1 MYSCS
6 HFPNPKKNK
15 KITNNQSFTAPIKIV
30 SNEVEC
36 GLTQHFFDPSK
47 SSPPN
52 DFMIKLQMRMSR
64 FSNKNHTFINED
76 SRDSE

>member
-6 HFPNPKKNK
+6 QLIIPKKNK
-15 KITNNQSFTAPIKIV
+15 NITINQSFTAPIKIAN
-30 SNEVEC
+30 NEAEYS
-36 GLTQHFFDPSK
+36 LTQHFFDPSK

-64 FSNKNHTFINED
+64 FSNKNHTFINDD

>member
-6 HFPNPKKNK
+6 HFDVPKKNK
-15 KITNNQSFTAPIKIV
+15 NNTINQTFTAPIKIV
-30 SNEVEC
+30 NNETEC
-36 GLTQHFFDPSK
+36 SLTQHFFDPSK

-52 DFMIKLQMRMSR
+52 DCRRKLQMRMSR
-64 FSNKNHTFINED
+64 CSNKNHTFINED